1 MGRKIFSGGR
11 KISMKST
18 IRTYILETRPWSFTM
33 TIISVTLG
41 AVTAAY
47 SGRFDWLM
55 YILVLVGMLCAHAA
69 SNVINDYFDVKNK
82 VDLPESPTARYR
94 EHYLLKG
101 MLTPGKV
108 LTFSI
113 ILYAVAGAIAVYLI
127 IFRGLPILYI
137 AAVGAF
143 LSFFYTGGPVKY
155 KYRALGEIAVF
166 FAWGPLMLLGTYYA
180 VTGSW
185 EGFQVPLWISIP
197 QGLWVTLV
205 ILANNMKD
213 IEFDGSVGVKTTGT
227 LLSRKRAV
235 ALFGII
241 LFVIYGVIALESALR
256 IIPFFSLVTF
266 ASLPM
271 SFRLL
276 SILKKSKEIP
286 PDADPRTVQLG
297 MIFGLLFII
306 SLLLPVVFG

>member
-1 MGRKIFSGGR
+1 
-11 KISMKST
+11 MKST

-33 TIISVTLG
+33 TIVSVTLG
-41 AVTAAY
+41 AVPAAY
-47 SGRFDWLM
+47 SGRFDWLL

-127 IFRGLPILYI
+127 ILRGLPILYI
-137 AAVGAF
+137 AVVGAF

-213 IEFDGSVGVKTTGT
+213 IDFDGSVGVKTAGT
-227 LLSRKRAV
+227 LLSRKRAA

-241 LFVIYGVIALESALR
+241 LFVIYGVIVLESALR

-266 ASLPM
+266 TSLPM

-276 SILKKSKEIP
+276 SILKNSEEIP
-286 PDADPRTVQLG
+286 PDADPRTAQLG
-297 MIFGLLFII
+297 MIFGVLFII
-306 SLLLPVVFG
+306 SLVIPLVFG

>member
-1 MGRKIFSGGR
+1 
-11 KISMKST
+11 
-18 IRTYILETRPWSFTM
+18 M
-33 TIISVTLG
+33 TVISVTLG
-41 AVTAAY
+41 AVPAAY
-47 SGRFDWLM
+47 SGRFDWLL

-101 MLTPGKV
+101 ILTPGKV

-113 ILYAVAGAIAVYLI
+113 ILYAVAGTIAIYLI
-127 IFRGLPILYI
+127 ILRGLPILYI
-137 AAVGAF
+137 AAIGAF
-143 LSFFYTGGPVKY
+143 LSFFYTGGPVKF

-180 VTGSW
+180 VAGSW

-213 IEFDGSVGVKTTGT
+213 IDFDGSVGVKTAGT
-227 LLSRKRAV
+227 LLSRKRSV

-256 IIPFFSLVTF
+256 IIPFFGLVTF

-276 SILKKSKEIP
+276 SILKNSEEIP
-286 PDADPRTVQLG
+286 PDADPRTAQLG
-297 MIFGLLFII
+297 MIFGVLFII
-306 SLLLPVVFG
+306 SLLLAPMFG

>member
-1 MGRKIFSGGR
+1 MGRKIFSRGR
-11 KISMKST
+11 KINMHSKVK
-18 IRTYILETRPWSFTM
+18 TYILETRPWSFSM

-41 AVTAAY
+41 AVPAVY
-47 SGRFDWLM
+47 SNRFDWLL
-55 YILVLVGMLCAHAA
+55 YVLVLIGMLGAHGA

-101 MLTPGKV
+101 VLTPGKV
-108 LTFSI
+108 LTLSI
-113 ILYAVAGAIAVYLI
+113 VLYAVAGAIAVYLI
-127 IFRGLPILYI
+127 ILRGLPILYI
-137 AAVGAF
+137 TAAGAF

-185 EGFQVPLWISIP
+185 EGFLLPLWISVP

-213 IEFDGSVGVKTTGT
+213 TDFDGSVGIKTAGT
-227 LLSRKRAV
+227 LLSRKRAGI
-235 ALFGII
+235 LFASITFFIYGII
-241 LFVIYGVIALESALR
+241 VLEAGLG
-256 IIPFFSLVTF
+256 IIPFYSLVTF
-266 ASLPM
+266 AVLPM
-271 SFRLL
+271 SLRLI
-276 SILKKSKEIP
+276 SVLKNSEEIP
-286 PDADPRTVQLG
+286 ADADPRTAQLG
-297 MIFGLLFII
+297 TIFGVLFII
-306 SLLLPVVFG
+306 SLVIPLVFG